1 MRDHG
6 QFRQPDR
13 APESGQS
20 ERSPF
25 WSVRSVAII
34 FIALIATGF
43 GFYFKSHASP
53 GAAPADFSRYSSQYI
68 DVYESVPVDSV
79 TMAVTLGQGFLN
91 PNYGRYDTLV
101 GLRPRGYTYF
111 HERVDISL
119 TAAQPSA
126 SVTMMITSNIK
137 PVTGKGEPGV
147 ATLNLGPVL
156 PFKGMRSDG
165 DKATAR
171 AERFA
176 MQVSLSG
183 SGRYWSGSVFF
194 DAVPVIYQENGSVFG
209 HLPSVGA
216 HDVLYP
222 PTDCLYVGY
231 DRKTG
236 QVKDVGSS
244 FFSPPLPAVERIQ
257 SFGCPNHISSTEVFQ
272 NIVPALRNDVIDYA
286 NPAVDTVND
295 SDYTWHSAGCCGM
308 EPAFK
313 ETSPESVDSQN
324 KASFYA
330 GIAFGVAGSAAIAIV
345 QEVPVTRKRKRLT
358 TGALAQQSDA

>member
-1 MRDHG
+1 MRDDG
-6 QFRQPDR
+6 QSRRPER
-13 APESGQS
+13 AAESGQS
-20 ERSPF
+20 ERSPH
-25 WSVRSVAII
+25 WPIRLAAII

-43 GFYFKSHASP
+43 GLHFKSHASP
-53 GAAPADFSRYSSQYI
+53 GTPPADFNSYSPQYI
-68 DVYESVPVDSV
+68 NVYESVLVDSI
-79 TMAVTLGQGFLN
+79 TMTVTLGQGFLN

-101 GLRPRGYTYF
+101 GLRPRDFTYF
-111 HERVDISL
+111 HERVDINL
-119 TAAQPSA
+119 TADQPSA

-137 PVTGKGEPGV
+137 PITDKSEPGV
-147 ATLNLGPVL
+147 GTLNLGPVL
-156 PFKGMRSDG
+156 LFKGTRSDG
-165 DKATAR
+165 AIAIAH

-194 DAVPVIYQENGSVFG
+194 DSVPVIFEENGSVFG

-216 HDVLYP
+216 YDVLYP

-236 QVKDVGSS
+236 QAKDVGSP
-244 FFSPPLPAVERIQ
+244 FFSPPLPAAERIQ
-257 SFGCPNHISSTEVFQ
+257 GFGCPNNISSTEVIQ
-272 NIVPALRNDVIDYA
+272 NIVPTLKNDVIDYA
-286 NPAVDTVND
+286 NPAVDTGSN

-324 KASFYA
+324 QASFYA
-330 GIAFGVAGSAAIAIV
+330 GISFGVAGSAAIALV
-345 QEVPVTRKRKRLT
+345 QEIPAARKRKPSA
-358 TGALAQQSDA
+358 TGAPGSAE